1 MEPRER
7 LPQRPTRAD
16 RERAAARADAW
27 GLTLLNAFPILA
39 VCLLALVRGRPDVAA
54 AALVLAAVA
63 LGLVHAL
70 LRPRRP
76 RLAVIPAARLREVSG
91 RP

>member
-7 LPQRPTRAD
+7 LPLRPTRAD
-16 RERAAARADAW
+16 RERTDARADAW

-39 VCLLALVRGRPDVAA
+39 VCLLALLRGRPDVAA
-54 AALVLAAVA
+54 AALVLAVVA
-63 LGLVHAL
+63 FGLVHAL
-70 LRPRRP
+70 LRPRRD
-76 RLAVIPAARLREVSG
+76 RLAVAPVARLREVSG